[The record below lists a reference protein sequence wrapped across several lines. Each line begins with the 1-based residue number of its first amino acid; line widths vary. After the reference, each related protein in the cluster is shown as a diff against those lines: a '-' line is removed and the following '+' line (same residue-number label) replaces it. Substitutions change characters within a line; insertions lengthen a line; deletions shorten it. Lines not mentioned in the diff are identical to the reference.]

1 MFQTKPRTDAD
12 IPRLKAGL
20 ATIVKNNAAS
30 RTSKCPLPNEHKQAL
45 KELQANK
52 EIRILKPGKACG
64 VLVMSNVDYVRH
76 MEQILSDSTKFHVD
90 PNQSQDMSNLEKELN
105 EVLMNHP

>member
-1 MFQTKPRTDAD
+1 M
-12 IPRLKAGL
+12 
-20 ATIVKNNAAS
+20 V
-30 RTSKCPLPNEHKQAL
+30 
-45 KELQANK
+45 
-52 EIRILKPGKACG
+52 
-64 VLVMSNVDYVRH
+64 VMSNVDYVRH